1 MKYTLPVMG
10 CLLALGCMH
19 AEAALQNDY
28 LLTSNAVAGLTYK
41 GNLAVTNGCKEAQ
54 VALLDAVPFCA
65 PKLVLNNSAFSVLV
79 WVKPYGAGSGRG
91 NPNARNGMLVAN
103 GSGYYDGFRVLLT
116 DWDTRR
122 LRFEIGRPNGAFGID
137 GKTIVSEDHWS
148 CVVAS
153 WDGQMMRLY
162 LNGVLEAEHEFS
174 GPLLDPKDAVFRIGY
189 ANYGVGSFV
198 QAIERV
204 QIYNHALDAKELHAL
219 LGADE
224 RAVRAAQKLRAA
236 RANRAQAIKE
246 SLAILKQ
253 YEHPDWLRGE
263 ANEVLL
269 QSCRSGQGSMLPSAA
284 VKNLRAKHASM
295 GDATLAAALQR
306 AFCESLVRECKWDEA
321 VTEYERMVSA
331 NPAAR
336 ETYAMVLWRSGK
348 CAQACE
354 QFALLRDQ
362 AAQSLSVRAL
372 AAYAIVKI
380 QSQQENT
387 AAAREA
393 LAALVALK
401 GVPAHLIAEAKE
413 LVDPQPAV
421 DSRRPWGDFAK
432 TPLAFYV
439 APDGSDAQEGSK
451 AKPFATLTRARDAVR
466 ARTNKAEGVTV
477 FVRGGRYV
485 VRETLELD
493 AQDSGQASAPVIYRA
508 YPGERPIFD
517 GGFHVKD
524 FAPVTEAEILARLP
538 ESARGQVVVADLKA
552 AGYSSFETQRP
563 YGRGEMNL
571 GRGIRELFADGEPMT
586 IARWPNSGWLKTGA
600 QTGSVTNRA
609 FVFTDP
615 QLKRWNQA
623 KEAMICGYF
632 YHLWSDCTMPVA
644 FSEAAITFREKLPET
659 GLKADHPFFVLNLLE
674 EIDQPGEW
682 YYDCA
687 SGKLY
692 WWKPEKLNR
701 RADVVVSQWNKPFL
715 TLKNVNHLS
724 ISGLIYEYGQQDGIQ
739 IANSADIALVGCM
752 LRRMGGTALSALE
765 MKNFTIYGNSFNTLG
780 HAAMRIRGGDR
791 KTLTSGNIV
800 IENNEVFGFARRGR
814 TYNPALFLDGCGTRV
829 VHNRFHHGPSSAMRI
844 EGNDHRIEYNLC
856 DNLVTES
863 DDQGAIDM
871 WCNVT
876 YRGNVMRYNYWKDI
890 GGGANIPCGQAAI
903 RFDDAISGCLVYG
916 NYFENTSN
924 GHFGGV
930 QIHGGQMNIIDN
942 NIFMDCAT
950 GVSFSTWGTKRWN
963 EFLDRPALQKMM
975 ADVQVDGELY
985 RSRYPELPISREKND
1000 QNSIWR
1006 NLFINCGQ
1014 TFARAPKTTDAACN
1028 QVFTETPRVQKIAET
1043 SVFTMLPP
1051 RHQMGRYANDY
1062 LIENRLVR

>member
-1 MKYTLPVMG
+1 MNYTLPVMG
-10 CLLALGCMH
+10 CFFALGILH
-19 AEAALQNDY
+19 AEAALQKDY
-28 LLTSNAVAGLTYK
+28 LLTSNSVAELTYK
-41 GNLAVTNGCKEAQ
+41 GDLALTNGWKASR
-54 VALLDAVPFCA
+54 VALLDAVPYSG
-65 PKLVLNNSAFSVLV
+65 PKLALNNSAFSVLV
-79 WVKPYGAGSGRG
+79 WVKPYALGTGHG
-91 NPNARNGMLVAN
+91 NAQVRNGMIVAN
-103 GSGYYDGFRVLLT
+103 GSGYYDGFRLFLT
-116 DWDTRR
+116 DWESRR

-137 GKTIVSEDHWS
+137 GKTIVSADHWN
-148 CVVAS
+148 CVVAT
-153 WDGQMMRLY
+153 WDGQAMRLY
-162 LNGVLEAEHEFS
+162 VNGVLDAESSFS
-174 GPLLDPKDAVFRIGY
+174 GPLLDPKDPAFRIGY
-189 ANYGVGSFV
+189 ANYGVGSLL
-198 QAIERV
+198 QAVERV
-204 QIYNHALDAKELHAL
+204 QVYNHALDAQEVSAL
-219 LGADE
+219 LGADDE
-224 RAVRAAQKLRAA
+224 ARQSAKKLRDVRAISA
-236 RANRAQAIKE
+236 RAIDE
-246 SLAILKQ
+246 SLAILKCAGL
-253 YEHPDWLRGE
+253 PDWLCGE

-269 QSCRSGQGSMLPSAA
+269 QCCRKGQGAMLPSAIVRKMIA
-284 VKNLRAKHASM
+284 EHAATA
-295 GDATLAAALQR
+295 DAALNVALQR
-306 AFCESLVRECKWDEA
+306 ACCESLVRERNWDAAVSEYAQMVRVYPAEREA
-321 VTEYERMVSA
+321 
-331 NPAAR
+331 
-336 ETYAMVLWRSGK
+336 YATVLWRSGK
-348 CAQACE
+348 LSQACE

-362 AAQSLSVRAL
+362 ADQPASVRAL

-380 QSQQENT
+380 QSQQKKH

-393 LAALVALK
+393 FAALVALK
-401 GVPAHLIAEAKE
+401 GVPAHLVAEAKE
-413 LVDPQPAV
+413 WVDPQPAV
-421 DSRRPWGDFAK
+421 ASRAPWTDFAK
-432 TPLAFYV
+432 TPIAFYV
-439 APDGSDAQEGSK
+439 ATDGSDAQDGSK

-466 ARTNKAEGVTV
+466 ARTNKTEGVTV

-508 YPGERPIFD
+508 YPGEHPIFD
-517 GGFHVKD
+517 GGFHVHA
-524 FAPVTEAEILARLP
+524 FAPVTDAEILARLP
-538 ESARGQVVVADLKA
+538 EEARSHVVVADLKA
-552 AGYSSFETQRP
+552 LGYASFETQRP

-586 IARWPNSGWLKTGA
+586 IARWPNSGWLKTGV

-615 QLKRWNQA
+615 QMNRWRHA

-644 FSEAAITFREKLPET
+644 FGDGAITFRERLPET

-692 WWKPEKLNR
+692 WWKPEKLSR
-701 RADVVVSQWNKPFL
+701 RADVVISQWNKPFL
-715 TLKNVNHLS
+715 TLKGVNHLS

-739 IANSADIALVGCM
+739 ISNGADIALVGCM
-752 LRRMGGTALSALE
+752 VRRIGGTALSALE
-765 MKNFTIYGNSFNTLG
+765 MKNFKVYGNSFNTLG

-791 KTLTSGNIV
+791 KTLTSGKIV

-814 TYNPALFLDGCGTRV
+814 TYNPALFLDGCGARV

-844 EGNDHRIEYNLC
+844 EGNDHLVEYNLC
-856 DNLVTES
+856 DDLVTES

-871 WCNVT
+871 WCNIT
-876 YRGNVMRYNYWKDI
+876 YRGTIIRYNYWKNI

-930 QIHGGQMNIIDN
+930 QIHGGQMNMIDN
-942 NIFMDCAT
+942 NIFMDCAI
-950 GVSFSTWGTKRWN
+950 GVSFSTWGAKRWN
-963 EFLDRPALQKMM
+963 DFLDRPHIQKLMS
-975 ADVQVDGELY
+975 DVQVDGELY
-985 RSRYPELPISREKND
+985 RSRYPELPISRDKHD

-1014 TFARAPKTTDAACN
+1014 TFAHAPKVTDAAGN
-1028 QVFTETPRVQKIAET
+1028 RIFAEAPHVQKIAET
-1043 SVFTMLPP
+1043 SIFKMLPP

-1062 LIENRLVR
+1062 LMENRLIK